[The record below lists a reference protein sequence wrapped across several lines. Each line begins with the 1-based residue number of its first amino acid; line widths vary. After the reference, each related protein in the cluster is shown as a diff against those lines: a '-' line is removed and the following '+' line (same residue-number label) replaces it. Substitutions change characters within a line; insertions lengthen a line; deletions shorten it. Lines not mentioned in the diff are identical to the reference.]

1 MTILHKFNDV
11 SLRIKL
17 AAMLTPLVIGL
28 LIFIVQDV
36 TSGVAE
42 RRDMSEL
49 NEFTGFAKSVN
60 EVVHESQ
67 KERGRTG
74 LFMGSGGESF
84 AAELADQRAVTDTRR
99 SELDHFL
106 LNFNAAKVRARIRA
120 ALRPRHERARGPR
133 RPPHFRGCA
142 IAADERGDLV
152 LLAP

>member
-49 NEFTGFAKSVN
+49 NELTGFA
-60 EVVHESQ
+60 
-67 KERGRTG
+67 
-74 LFMGSGGESF
+74 
-84 AAELADQRAVTDTRR
+84 RAWTRSCTNPRR
-99 SELDHFL
+99 SAVARACSW
-106 LNFNAAKVRARIRA
+106 AAADRRR
-120 ALRPRHERARGPR
+120 ALRPSSR
-133 RPPHFRGCA
+133 
-142 IAADERGDLV
+142 
-152 LLAP
+152 